1 LIELGLCPKI
11 DPMRPSSN
19 SEEYVAIDKLLGLRT
34 RLRNLESQQKHESML
49 IRTRAKLV
57 IKIRTKISSNH
68 HRHFIEHL
76 VDIFKKAPRE
86 NN

>member
-49 IRTRAKLV
+49 IRTRARLW
-57 IKIRTKISSNH
+57 
-68 HRHFIEHL
+68 
-76 VDIFKKAPRE
+76 
-86 NN
+86 